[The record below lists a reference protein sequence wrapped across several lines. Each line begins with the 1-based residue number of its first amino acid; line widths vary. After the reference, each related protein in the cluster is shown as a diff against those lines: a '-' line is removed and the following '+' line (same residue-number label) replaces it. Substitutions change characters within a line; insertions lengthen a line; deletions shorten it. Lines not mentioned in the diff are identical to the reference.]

1 MIEVKNLTKCYSGK
15 HKAVD
20 NISFTVRDGEIL
32 GFLGPNGAGKST
44 TMNIITGYLSST
56 EGSVK
61 VGGYD
66 ILENPNE
73 AKRHIGYLPEH
84 PPLYMDM
91 TVREYLNFIYDLKK
105 VTLPREA
112 HLREICNLVRIQ
124 DRENQVIKQL
134 SKGYQQRVGIAQA
147 LVGNPELLILDE
159 PTVGLDPTQIIE
171 IRKLITHLGRN
182 HTVILSS
189 HILSDVQAVCER
201 VIIIHKGKLIADGAP
216 DDLSKQLVGA
226 NTLAVRVNGPER
238 DVHKL
243 LRTIPGVKAVNSLGK
258 REKSAC
264 EFSVEVAENVDI
276 RPEIFRRLAERNWPI
291 LMMQP
296 NELTLEQ
303 IFVRLVNGE
312 GEAVVVKKPEEALPD
327 PSPSRPEVTDDLD
340 EKLGVVEKP
349 LDAPAES
356 SKEEN

>member
-1 MIEVKNLTKCYSGK
+1 MLEVTNLTKCYHGK
-15 HKAVD
+15 VKAVD
-20 NISFTVRDGEIL
+20 NISFTVREGEIL

-44 TMNIITGYLSST
+44 TMNIITGYLSAT

-61 VGGYD
+61 VGGCD
-66 ILENPNE
+66 ILEDPNA

-91 TVREYLNFIYDLKK
+91 TVREYLNFIFDLKK
-105 VTLPREA
+105 VELPREA
-112 HLREICNLVRIQ
+112 HIREIGALVRIGDVM
-124 DRENQVIKQL
+124 DRVIKQL

-147 LVGNPELLILDE
+147 LIGNPELLILDE

-201 VIIIHKGKLIADGAP
+201 ILVINKGRLIADGAP
-216 DDLSKQLVGA
+216 DDLSRQLAGA
-226 NTLAVRVNGPER
+226 NAMVVRVQGPER

-243 LRTIPGVKAVNSLGK
+243 IRTIPGVKAVNLLGK
-258 REKSAC
+258 REKNAC
-264 EFSVEVAENVDI
+264 EFSVEVAQDTDV
-276 RPEIFRRLAERNWPI
+276 RGEIFRRLAERNWPI

-303 IFVRLVNGE
+303 IFVRLIE
-312 GEAVVVKKPEEALPD
+312 GG
-327 PSPSRPEVTDDLD
+327 DDL
-340 EKLGVVEKP
+340 VARAPAPQPVE
-349 LDAPAES
+349 DAPAPQPEAAEEPE
-356 SKEEN
+356 KEDAE